1 MLPSIKL
8 VAIDDTPTSLELV
21 SESLQQEGLTIFT
34 ATDPEEGLDLIFQEH
49 PQIVLLDLVMP
60 KISGLEVLERV
71 VEFDPA
77 IDVILMTA
85 HYTTETAVE
94 AIQKGASDYLNKPIS
109 IPALRSRVEKLL
121 ADARQRQRA
130 LQLDSELLETSR
142 FEGMIGRSP
151 LMWDL
156 FARIRRVAPHYRS
169 ALITGPT
176 GTGKDLVAKAL
187 HNLSPANSGRFVTCN
202 CSAVV
207 ETLFESELFGYVKG
221 AFTGA
226 AGDKMGLFEFAHG
239 GTLFLD
245 EIGDMPL
252 STQAKLL
259 RALQNQEVHAGRI
272 GDAAQSGCARDR
284 GHQSRRAGFDRQK
297 QFREDLYYRLAMVEL
312 RTPALADRRE
322 DLPLLEKFLL
332 DRFATQFNKDIHGLT
347 RRAQIVLARH
357 SWPGNIRELENVLG
371 HACMMAI
378 GDTID
383 VEDLPAS
390 LRHHERMVGAAAGE
404 FARNRGNRRF
414 GRVFRRTREGLAGRC
429 PGARQRQSI
438 GSRAHAADQPRPP
451 ALQDGEI
458 QSALMRFA
466 YALTKAARAH
476 AKVGAESMVEVRNI
490 AKAAIERDVQDVPPF
505 RRKP

>member
-1 MLPSIKL
+1 MSPSIKL
-8 VAIDDTPTSLELV
+8 VAIDDTPASLELV

-60 KISGLEVLERV
+60 KLSGLDVLERV
-71 VEFDPA
+71 VEFDPS

-85 HYTTETAVE
+85 HYTTETAVQ

-109 IPALRSRVEKLL
+109 IPALRSRVEKLIT
-121 ADARQRQRA
+121 DVRKRQRA
-130 LQLDSELLETSR
+130 LELDSEMLETSR

-169 ALITGPT
+169 ALVTGPT

-187 HNLSPANSGRFVTCN
+187 HNLSPASSGRFVTCK

-226 AGDKMGLFEFAHG
+226 NADKMGLFEFAHG

-259 RALQNQEVHAGRI
+259 RALQNQEVTRVGSVTPRKVDVRVI
-272 GDAAQSGCARDR
+272 AATNRDVK
-284 GHQSRRAGFDRQK
+284 DLIEQK

-312 RTPALADRRE
+312 RTPALTDRRE

-332 DRFATQFNKDIHGLT
+332 DRFSQQFNKDIRGLT

-378 GDTID
+378 SDMID
-383 VEDLPAS
+383 VEDLPSA
-390 LRHHERMVGAAAGE
+390 LRHHEGVLGAAVGNSHDPEKHGE
-404 FARNRGNRRF
+404 SPVSFDEHEKGLLAEALERSGGN
-414 GRVFRRTREGLAGRC
+414 
-429 PGARQRQSI
+429 QS
-438 GSRAHAADQPRPP
+438 
-451 ALQDGEI
+451 E
-458 QSALMRFA
+458 
-466 YALTKAARAH
+466 AARMLRI
-476 AKVGAESMVEVRNI
+476 S
-490 AKAAIERDVQDVPPF
+490 RD
-505 RRKP
+505 RLRYTMATYNLR

>member
-1 MLPSIKL
+1 MLPLIKL
-8 VAIDDTPTSLELV
+8 VAIDDTPANLELL
-21 SESLQQEGLTIFT
+21 SEALQQEGLSIFT
-34 ATDPEEGLDLIFQEH
+34 SSDAEEGLDLVFQEH

-60 KISGLEVLERV
+60 KLTGLEVLERI

-130 LQLDSELLETSR
+130 MALDGELMETSR

-226 AGDKMGLFEFAHG
+226 ASDKMGLMEFAHG

-259 RALQNQEVHAGRI
+259 RALQNQEVTRVGSVTPRKVDVRVI
-272 GDAAQSGCARDR
+272 AATNRDV
-284 GHQSRRAGFDRQK
+284 QDLIAQK

-312 RTPALADRRE
+312 ETPALADRRE
-322 DLPLLEKFLL
+322 DLPLLERFLL
-332 DRFATQFNKDIHGLT
+332 DRFATQFSKDIRGLT

-357 SWPGNIRELENVLG
+357 SWPGNIRELENALG
-371 HACMMAI
+371 HACMMAM
-378 GDTID
+378 GDMID

-390 LRHHERMVGAAAGE
+390 LRNSHAVEAAAGVQAPE
-404 FARNRGNRRF
+404 PNHAGVSFDDHEKGLLADALERAGGN
-414 GRVFRRTREGLAGRC
+414 
-429 PGARQRQSI
+429 QS
-438 GSRAHAADQPRPP
+438 
-451 ALQDGEI
+451 E
-458 QSALMRFA
+458 
-466 YALTKAARAH
+466 AARLLRISRDRLRYKM
-476 AKVGAESMVEVRNI
+476 AKYNLR
-490 AKAAIERDVQDVPPF
+490 
-505 RRKP
+505 

>member
-1 MLPSIKL
+1 MSIRASVKL
-8 VAIDDTPTSLELV
+8 VAVDDTPSSLELL
-21 SESLQQEGLTIFT
+21 SEALQQDGLIIFT
-34 ATDPEEGLDLIFQEH
+34 STDPEEGLELVYREH

-60 KISGLEVLERV
+60 KMTGLEMLERI

-94 AIQKGASDYLNKPIS
+94 AIQKGACDYLNKPVS

-121 ADARQRQRA
+121 VDARQRLRTTE
-130 LQLDSELLETSR
+130 LDRELLETCR

-156 FARIRRVAPHYRS
+156 FARIRRVAPYYRS
-169 ALITGPT
+169 ALITGQT

-187 HNLSPANSGRFVTCN
+187 HNLSPANQGRFVTCN

-226 AGDKMGLFEFAHG
+226 SADKMGLVEFAHG

-252 STQAKLL
+252 ATQAKLL
-259 RALQNQEVHAGRI
+259 RTLQNQEVTRVGSVTPKKVDVRI
-272 GDAAQSGCARDR
+272 IAATNRDVE
-284 GHQSRRAGFDRQK
+284 GLIAEK

-312 RTPALADRRE
+312 KTPALAERKE
-322 DLPLLEKFLL
+322 DLPLLEKHFLE
-332 DRFATQFNKDIHGLT
+332 RFAEQFNKDIRGLT

-357 SWPGNIRELENVLG
+357 SWPGNIRELENALG
-371 HACMMAI
+371 HAAMMAM
-378 GDTID
+378 GETID
-383 VEDLPAS
+383 VEDLPQTIRRGESHKMAAEAS
-390 LRHHERMVGAAAGE
+390 ADASVEPFDAPSLEDHEKELLVDALERAAG
-404 FARNRGNRRF
+404 N
-414 GRVFRRTREGLAGRC
+414 
-429 PGARQRQSI
+429 QS
-438 GSRAHAADQPRPP
+438 
-451 ALQDGEI
+451 E
-458 QSALMRFA
+458 
-466 YALTKAARAH
+466 AARILRISRDRMRYKM
-476 AKVGAESMVEVRNI
+476 AKYNLR
-490 AKAAIERDVQDVPPF
+490 
-505 RRKP
+505 

>member
-1 MLPSIKL
+1 MPPSIKL

-60 KISGLEVLERV
+60 KMSGLEVLERV
-71 VEFDPA
+71 VEFDPS

-94 AIQKGASDYLNKPIS
+94 AIRKGASDYLNKPIS
-109 IPALRSRVEKLL
+109 IPALRARVEKLL
-121 ADARQRQRA
+121 ADVRQRQRA
-130 LQLDSELLETSR
+130 LELDGELLETSR

-176 GTGKDLVAKAL
+176 GTGKDLVARAL
-187 HNLSPANSGRFVTCN
+187 HNLSPATSGRFVTCN

-226 AGDKMGLFEFAHG
+226 ASDKMGLMEFAHG

-259 RALQNQEVHAGRI
+259 RALQNQEVTRVGSVTPRKI
-272 GDAAQSGCARDR
+272 DVRVIAATNRDV
-284 GHQSRRAGFDRQK
+284 QDLIAQK

-332 DRFATQFNKDIHGLT
+332 DRFSTQFNKDIRGLT

-357 SWPGNIRELENVLG
+357 TWPGNIRELENVLG

-378 GDTID
+378 SDMID
-383 VEDLPAS
+383 VEDLPGS
-390 LRHHERMVGAAAGE
+390 LRHGERTLGAAAV
-404 FARNRGNRRF
+404 GNSH
-414 GRVFRRTREGLAGRC
+414 E
-429 PGARQRQSI
+429 PE
-438 GSRAHAADQPRPP
+438 HAAESPVSFDEHEKGLLAD
-451 ALQDGEI
+451 ALERAGGN
-458 QSALMRFA
+458 QSE
-466 YALTKAARAH
+466 AARMLRISRDRLRYKM
-476 AKVGAESMVEVRNI
+476 AKYNLR
-490 AKAAIERDVQDVPPF
+490 
-505 RRKP
+505 

>member
-1 MLPSIKL
+1 MKPMPPTVKL
-8 VAIDDTPTSLELV
+8 VAVDDTPSNLELL

-34 ATDPEEGLDLIFQEH
+34 ETDPEEGLEVIYREH
-49 PQIVLLDLVMP
+49 PQIVLLDLIML
-60 KISGLEVLERV
+60 KMTGLEMLERI

-85 HYTTETAVE
+85 QYGTETAVE
-94 AIQKGASDYLNKPIS
+94 AIQKGASDYLNKPVS
-109 IPALRSRVEKLL
+109 IPLLRSRIERLL

-130 LQLDSELLETSR
+130 LQLDSELLDTCQ

-151 LMWDL
+151 IMWNL

-187 HNLSPANSGRFVTCN
+187 HNLSPASAGRLVICN

-226 AGDKMGLFEFAHG
+226 ASDKMGLVGFAHG

-252 STQAKLL
+252 TTQSKLL
-259 RALQNQEVHAGRI
+259 RVLQNQEVTRVGAVTPRKV
-272 GDAAQSGCARDR
+272 DVRVVAATNRDVPEMIAQR
-284 GHQSRRAGFDRQK
+284 

-312 RTPALADRRE
+312 KTPALAERKE
-322 DLPLLEKFLL
+322 DLPLLEKFILE
-332 DRFATQFNKDIHGLT
+332 RFSGQFKKDIRGIT
-347 RRAQIVLARH
+347 RRGQILLARH

-371 HACMMAI
+371 HACMMTMS
-378 GDTID
+378 DMID
-383 VEDLPAS
+383 VEDLPIY
-390 LRHHERMVGAAAGE
+390 RPKE
-404 FARNRGNRRF
+404 
-414 GRVFRRTREGLAGRC
+414 
-429 PGARQRQSI
+429 
-438 GSRAHAADQPRPP
+438 RAHAAAASSDGTLE
-451 ALQDGEI
+451 ALDPSGSLEEHEMRLLADALEKAGGN
-458 QSALMRFA
+458 QSE
-466 YALTKAARAH
+466 AARILRISRDRMRYKM
-476 AKVGAESMVEVRNI
+476 AKHNLR
-490 AKAAIERDVQDVPPF
+490 
-505 RRKP
+505 

>member
-1 MLPSIKL
+1 MAWLDEFSDNIKMSRDSMPPSIKL
-8 VAIDDTPTSLELV
+8 VAIDDTPESLELL
-21 SESLQQEGLTIFT
+21 SEALQQDGLSIFT
-34 ATDPEEGLDLIFQEH
+34 TTDPEDGLDLVFQEH
-49 PQIVLLDLVMP
+49 PQIVLVDLVMP
-60 KISGLEVLERV
+60 KLSGLEVLERI

-109 IPALRSRVEKLL
+109 ISTLRTRVQKLL
-121 ADARQRQRA
+121 AAARQRQRA
-130 LQLDSELLETSR
+130 LALDSELLEASC
-142 FEGMIGRSP
+142 FEGMIGKSP
-151 LMWDL
+151 LMWEL
-156 FARIRRVAPHYRS
+156 FAHIRRVAPHYRS

-187 HNLSPANSGRFVTCN
+187 HNLSPASSNRFVTCN

-226 AGDKMGLFEFAHG
+226 TSDKMGLFEFAHG

-259 RALQNQEVHAGRI
+259 RALQNQEITRVGSVTPRKVDVRVI
-272 GDAAQSGCARDR
+272 AATNRDVQELIA
-284 GHQSRRAGFDRQK
+284 HK

-332 DRFATQFNKDIHGLT
+332 DRFRNQFNKDIRGLT

-357 SWPGNIRELENVLG
+357 SWPGNVRELENVLG
-371 HACMMAI
+371 HACMMTVS
-378 GDTID
+378 DMID
-383 VEDLPAS
+383 VEDLPLALRNDRVVVVAAS
-390 LRHHERMVGAAAGE
+390 SAEAPGQNQSTVSLDEHEK
-404 FARNRGNRRF
+404 
-414 GRVFRRTREGLAGRC
+414 
-429 PGARQRQSI
+429 
-438 GSRAHAADQPRPP
+438 
-451 ALQDGEI
+451 ALVA
-458 QSALMRFA
+458 SALERA
-466 YALTKAARAH
+466 GGNQSEAARILRI
-476 AKVGAESMVEVRNI
+476 S
-490 AKAAIERDVQDVPPF
+490 RDRLRYKMGKYDL
-505 RRKP
+505 R

>member
-1 MLPSIKL
+1 MLPSVKL
-8 VAIDDTPTSLELV
+8 VAIDDTPASLELV
-21 SESLQQEGLTIFT
+21 SEALQQEGLAIFT

-60 KISGLEVLERV
+60 KLSGLQVLERIV
-71 VEFDPA
+71 DFDPA

-109 IPALRSRVEKLL
+109 VAGLRTRVEKLL
-121 ADARQRQRA
+121 ADVRRRQRA

-187 HNLSPANSGRFVTCN
+187 HNLSPAASGRFVTCN

-226 AGDKMGLFEFAHG
+226 AGDKMGLMEFAHG

-245 EIGDMPL
+245 EVGDMPL

-259 RALQNQEVHAGRI
+259 RALQNQEVTRVGAVTPRKVDVRVI
-272 GDAAQSGCARDR
+272 AATNRDVQDLIVR
-284 GHQSRRAGFDRQK
+284 K

-332 DRFATQFNKDIHGLT
+332 DRFAAQFNKDIHGLT

-357 SWPGNIRELENVLG
+357 CWPGNIRELENVLG

-378 GDTID
+378 SNTID
-383 VEDLPAS
+383 VEDLPVS
-390 LRHHERMVGAAAGE
+390 LRHSERAVGAAV
-404 FARNRGNRRF
+404 GN
-414 GRVFRRTREGLAGRC
+414 
-429 PGARQRQSI
+429 S
-438 GSRAHAADQPRPP
+438 H
-451 ALQDGEI
+451 EI
-458 QSALMRFA
+458 QQPGESAVSFDDHEKGLLA
-466 YALTKAARAH
+466 DALERASGNQSEAARMLRISRDRLRYKM
-476 AKVGAESMVEVRNI
+476 AKYNLR
-490 AKAAIERDVQDVPPF
+490 
-505 RRKP
+505 

>member
-1 MLPSIKL
+1 MPAFSDNIVLSKSIMVPSVKL
-8 VAIDDTPTSLELV
+8 VAIDDTPASLELL
-21 SESLQQEGLTIFT
+21 SEALQQEGLTIFT
-34 ATDPEEGLDLIFQEH
+34 STDPEEGLDLIFQEH

-60 KISGLEVLERV
+60 KLSGMEVLERV

-121 ADARQRQRA
+121 TDVRKRQRA
-130 LQLDSELLETSR
+130 IELDSEMLETSR

-156 FARIRRVAPHYRS
+156 FARIRRVSPHYRS

-187 HNLSPANSGRFVTCN
+187 HNLSPATSGRFVTCN

-226 AGDKMGLFEFAHG
+226 AGDKMGLMEFAHG

-259 RALQNQEVHAGRI
+259 RALQSQEVTRVGSVTPRKVDVRVI
-272 GDAAQSGCARDR
+272 AATNRDV
-284 GHQSRRAGFDRQK
+284 QDLIAQK

-322 DLPLLEKFLL
+322 DLPLLQRFLL
-332 DRFATQFNKDIHGLT
+332 DRFSTQFNKEVRGLT

-378 GDTID
+378 SDMID

-390 LRHHERMVGAAAGE
+390 LRQHERTAGTAAGNSHE
-404 FARNRGNRRF
+404 SETPDSVPAGVSFDEHEKGLLADALERSSGN
-414 GRVFRRTREGLAGRC
+414 
-429 PGARQRQSI
+429 QS
-438 GSRAHAADQPRPP
+438 
-451 ALQDGEI
+451 E
-458 QSALMRFA
+458 
-466 YALTKAARAH
+466 AARMLRISRDRLRYKM
-476 AKVGAESMVEVRNI
+476 AKYNLR
-490 AKAAIERDVQDVPPF
+490 
-505 RRKP
+505 

>member
-1 MLPSIKL
+1 MIPSVKL
-8 VAIDDTPTSLELV
+8 VAIDDTPTSLELL
-21 SESLQQEGLTIFT
+21 SEALQQDGLTIFT
-34 ATDPEEGLDLIFQEH
+34 ATDPEVGLDLIYQEH

-60 KISGLEVLERV
+60 KLSGLDVLERI

-94 AIQKGASDYLNKPIS
+94 AIQKGATDYLNKPVS

-121 ADARQRQRA
+121 ADVRRRERA
-130 LQLDSELLETSR
+130 IELDSELLETSR

-187 HNLSPANSGRFVTCN
+187 HNLSPAASGRFVTCN

-226 AGDKMGLFEFAHG
+226 TGDKMGLMEFAHG

-259 RALQNQEVHAGRI
+259 RALQNQEVTRVGAVAPRKVDVRVI
-272 GDAAQSGCARDR
+272 AATNRDV
-284 GHQSRRAGFDRQK
+284 HELIAQK

-332 DRFATQFNKDIHGLT
+332 DRFANQFNKDIRGIT

-357 SWPGNIRELENVLG
+357 SWPGNIRELENALG
-371 HACMMAI
+371 HACMMAVS
-378 GDTID
+378 DMID

-390 LRHHERMVGAAAGE
+390 VHHQEHSAGTSASAGSLALEQVGESAAPSGVSFDDHEKGLLADALERA
-404 FARNRGNRRF
+404 NGN
-414 GRVFRRTREGLAGRC
+414 
-429 PGARQRQSI
+429 QS
-438 GSRAHAADQPRPP
+438 
-451 ALQDGEI
+451 E
-458 QSALMRFA
+458 
-466 YALTKAARAH
+466 AARMLRISRDRLRYKM
-476 AKVGAESMVEVRNI
+476 AKYNLR
-490 AKAAIERDVQDVPPF
+490 
-505 RRKP
+505 